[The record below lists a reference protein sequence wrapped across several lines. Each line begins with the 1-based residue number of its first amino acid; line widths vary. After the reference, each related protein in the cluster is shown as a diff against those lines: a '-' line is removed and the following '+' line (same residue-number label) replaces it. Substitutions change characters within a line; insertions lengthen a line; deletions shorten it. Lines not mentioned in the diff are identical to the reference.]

1 MSIQAAGH
9 AVFER
14 AFLPTGKFS
23 ASPHATCIK
32 EERALKLPGRRQKL
46 RMGPSSETAAP
57 KSRLSWLV
65 ATFFGIGFL
74 PPGPGTWASAA
85 TVVLWWGASHLVR
98 PAWLVPAAV
107 LVSLAITII
116 GIPPST
122 VVARESGRKDP
133 GFVVIDEVAGQMIAL
148 IGVPLSWKYLLASF
162 ILFRSFDIVKP
173 YPLRRM
179 EGLPGGTG
187 IMMDDVG
194 AGLYA
199 LALLQIWLHFMAR

>member
-1 MSIQAAGH
+1 M
-9 AVFER
+9 E
-14 AFLPTGKFS
+14 
-23 ASPHATCIK
+23 
-32 EERALKLPGRRQKL
+32 
-46 RMGPSSETAAP
+46 PSSPAAVP
-57 KSRLSWLV
+57 KSRFSWLI
-65 ATFFGIGFL
+65 ATFFGVGFL
-74 PPGPGTWASAA
+74 PPGPGTWAAA
-85 TVVLWWGASHLVR
+85 VTVALWWAASHWFQT
-98 PAWLVPAAV
+98 AWLVPVAV
-107 LVSLAITII
+107 LVSVAITII

-173 YPLRRM
+173 FPLRRL
-179 EGLPGGTG
+179 EGLPEGVG

-199 LALLQIWLHFMAR
+199 LALLQIWIHFIAH